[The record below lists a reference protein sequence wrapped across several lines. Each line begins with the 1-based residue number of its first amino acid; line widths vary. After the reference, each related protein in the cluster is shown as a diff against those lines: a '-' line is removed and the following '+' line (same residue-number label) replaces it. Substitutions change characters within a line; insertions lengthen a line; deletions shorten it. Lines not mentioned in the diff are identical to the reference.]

1 MPISLTIDVDDVDEL
16 AMTLRGLLRE
26 INGGGSN
33 VVALPEA
40 RVKAAAEEAAGVQG
54 ATTLNPPSRMT
65 VEDLRAGMTLK
76 ETQTATLGD
85 GSRAAPGDNVMF
97 NGEEW
102 VVYHTYRGRLIAAT
116 EDNKADILPAENCTA
131 VVTED
136 TTPSKPRPG
145 TAGALLGQPDPNQRP
160 ADQAKAIGAP
170 TDGPIEPAFAAKLRD
185 DATDAVSSEKVSVDA
200 VFAKLNEL
208 GGASSIDQLT
218 QSNGKVFADWLVA
231 QTQPKTMGF

>member
-26 INGGGSN
+26 ISGGGN

-40 RVKAAAEEAAGVQG
+40 RVKEVATQAAVAQG
-54 ATTLNPPSRMT
+54 AATTNTPSRMT
-65 VEDLRAGMTLK
+65 VEDLKAGMTLK

-85 GSRAAPGDNVMF
+85 GTRAAPGDNVMF
-97 NGEEW
+97 KGEEW

-116 EDNKADILPAENCTA
+116 EDNKADILPAEECTA
-131 VVTED
+131 VVAGD

-145 TAGALLGQPDPNQRP
+145 TAGALLSQPDPNQRP

-170 TDGPIEPAFAAKLRD
+170 TDGPIDPAFAAKLRD

-218 QSNGKVFADWLVA
+218 QNTAKAFADWLFA
-231 QTQPKTMGF
+231 QTQPKAMGF